1 MERGK
6 KDSKAIVFLASFV
19 FFFLFLALLTPFFP
33 ALIRNFPYSG
43 KSLAVGN
50 GFRFLFVLG
59 LHYGEETISNDSF
72 PTVYFLSYL
81 FALLSFFLF
90 LSSALI
96 HRKKRKEA
104 YILEEI
110 LILTLLVSAVLS
122 LSSRQNLAAVFSR
135 ALTGYDESTNVS
147 LLLENTRLGFGV
159 YGISIFCFLSLIFLF
174 VILSENGERDY
185 RKARIGI

>member
-1 MERGK
+1 
-6 KDSKAIVFLASFV
+6 
-19 FFFLFLALLTPFFP
+19 
-33 ALIRNFPYSG
+33 
-43 KSLAVGN
+43 
-50 GFRFLFVLG
+50 
-59 LHYGEETISNDSF
+59 
-72 PTVYFLSYL
+72 
-81 FALLSFFLF
+81 
-90 LSSALI
+90 
-96 HRKKRKEA
+96 
-104 YILEEI
+104 ILEEI

-174 VILSENGERDY
+174 VLLFENGERDY